1 MGKAM
6 EIVEGL
12 IAGAKP
18 DEAILENCKADMLK
32 SRADAK
38 LNQSR
43 CFGALQRYLFY
54 GGDFIRRTT
63 LTDPALQALTSEQ
76 LLAKIGGL
84 MGKQHEVLYYGPQK
98 ETEVKSALA
107 EHHKV
112 AADLQP
118 LEKKFSTLLPTDA
131 NKVVLAQYDAKQL
144 YYLQFS
150 NRGEKFDVAAD
161 PEITLYNEY
170 FGGGMNTIVFQEM
183 REARGLAYT
192 AWATLATP
200 SNANGDYSYYAFI
213 ATQNDKM
220 QKAVEAFDDIINNMP
235 ESEKAFGI
243 AKEALVSRLRTER
256 TVKDG
261 VLWSYLRARDLGLDA
276 PRDKQI
282 FEKVQSMTL
291 DDVKAAQQKWVKG
304 RKYVYGIL
312 GDIQDLD
319 LNYLKTLGPI
329 QTVSQEE
336 IFGY

>member
-1 MGKAM
+1 
-6 EIVEGL
+6 
-12 IAGAKP
+12 
-18 DEAILENCKADMLK
+18 MLK

-107 EHHKV
+107 EHHKSPPH
-112 AADLQP
+112 LQP

-131 NKVVLAQYDAKQL
+131 NKVVHGSVRRQTALLPAVLEPRREIRRGGRSRNRA
-144 YYLQFS
+144 LQRIF
-150 NRGEKFDVAAD
+150 RRRHEHHRFPRD
-161 PEITLYNEY
+161 
-170 FGGGMNTIVFQEM
+170 
-183 REARGLAYT
+183 ARGARSGVHGMGH
-192 AWATLATP
+192 P
-200 SNANGDYSYYAFI
+200 RYAEQRQRRLQLLRLHRH
-213 ATQNDKM
+213 AERQDAE
-220 QKAVEAFDDIINNMP
+220 AVEAFDDIINNMP

>member
-1 MGKAM
+1 
-6 EIVEGL
+6 
-12 IAGAKP
+12 
-18 DEAILENCKADMLK
+18 MLK

-63 LTDPALQALTSEQ
+63 LTDPRCGADLGAAARQNRRSV
-76 LLAKIGGL
+76 
-84 MGKQHEVLYYGPQK
+84 GKQHEVLYYGPQK
-98 ETEVKSALA
+98 ETEIKSALA

-118 LEKKFSTLLPTDA
+118 LEKKFSALLPTDA

-150 NRGEKFDVAAD
+150 NRGEKFDVAGRSRNHALQRIFRRRHEHHRLPRD
-161 PEITLYNEY
+161 ARSARSGIL
-170 FGGGMNTIVFQEM
+170 GMGHPRYAEQ
-183 REARGLAYT
+183 RQRR
-192 AWATLATP
+192 
-200 SNANGDYSYYAFI
+200 YSYYAFI

>member
-1 MGKAM
+1 M
-6 EIVEGL
+6 
-12 IAGAKP
+12 
-18 DEAILENCKADMLK
+18 
-32 SRADAK
+32 
-38 LNQSR
+38 
-43 CFGALQRYLFY
+43 
-54 GGDFIRRTT
+54 
-63 LTDPALQALTSEQ
+63 
-76 LLAKIGGL
+76 
-84 MGKQHEVLYYGPQK
+84 
-98 ETEVKSALA
+98 
-107 EHHKV
+107 
-112 AADLQP
+112 
-118 LEKKFSTLLPTDA
+118 
-131 NKVVLAQYDAKQL
+131 
-144 YYLQFS
+144 
-150 NRGEKFDVAAD
+150 AAD

-243 AKEALVSRLRTER
+243 AQEALVSRLRTER

-312 GDIQDLD
+312 GDIQNLD

>member
-1 MGKAM
+1 MKA
-6 EIVEGL
+6 L
-12 IAGAKP
+12 I
-18 DEAILENCKADMLK
+18 
-32 SRADAK
+32 
-38 LNQSR
+38 
-43 CFGALQRYLFY
+43 
-54 GGDFIRRTT
+54 
-63 LTDPALQALTSEQ
+63 TD
-76 LLAKIGGL
+76 
-84 MGKQHEVLYYGPQK
+84 
-98 ETEVKSALA
+98 ALA
-107 EHHKV
+107 NAMVEQV
-112 AADLQP
+112 
-118 LEKKFSTLLPTDA
+118 
-131 NKVVLAQYDAKQL
+131 
-144 YYLQFS
+144 
-150 NRGEKFDVAAD
+150 
-161 PEITLYNEY
+161 NE
-170 FGGGMNTIVFQEM
+170 
-183 REARGLAYT
+183 EAR
-192 AWATLATP
+192 
-200 SNANGDYSYYAFI
+200 
-213 ATQNDKM
+213 Q
-220 QKAVEAFDDIINNMP
+220 DIINNMP